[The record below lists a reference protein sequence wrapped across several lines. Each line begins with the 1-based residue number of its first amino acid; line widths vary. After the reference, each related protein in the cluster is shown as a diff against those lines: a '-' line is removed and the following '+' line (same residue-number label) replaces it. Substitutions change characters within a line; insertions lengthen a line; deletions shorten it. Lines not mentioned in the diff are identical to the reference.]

1 MIDYIT
7 GKVTELN
14 PAFVVVECNGI
25 GYNINISL
33 NTYAALDKADHGARY

>member
-14 PAFVVVECNGI
+14 PACVVVECNGI
-25 GYNINISL
+25 GYNSQYFTEHL
-33 NTYAALDKADHGARY
+33 CCP